1 MTGGL
6 NQSLSR
12 AVASA
17 LGLGRPFFL
26 LLIAGF
32 LSDIGGFATQTALV
46 LHIYRLTGGSTAYMG
61 LVALATLGPMM
72 LSAPIGGVWAER
84 FPRLRI
90 MIANDLF
97 RIPVVLLM
105 MATENVPLLL
115 LLQSL
120 VCASTALFM
129 PARQALF
136 PDILEPQQLELGNAV
151 NGGMLSVGHV
161 LSPILGALVYARG
174 GSFGY
179 VVALEALTYAA
190 SALLL
195 SRLKE
200 PSRQVKAQPY
210 FGLWRDIRDGFRYVR
225 GEPDLRQIFI
235 ILLASSLGFGLMIPL
250 LRPFIKESL
259 HEGDAVYA
267 ALVAWFGAGGV
278 FGPPIGFV
286 MGRSLGL
293 GRTLLICF
301 FLDAVVFTL
310 WSWTTTLWS
319 SCALIF
325 TWGVVVFGLIPCY
338 TSYLHTFAK
347 KEFMGRTFALF
358 DQTSYLP
365 QILAAGLV
373 ATLGDR
379 LPGVKLLNA
388 AGIVYI
394 AVVLM
399 TLPSS
404 GGHMLRRREARVFAV
419 AKGSSPSG

>member
-1 MTGGL
+1 MRSGL
-6 NQSLSR
+6 TQSLR
-12 AVASA
+12 RTVASA

-26 LLIAGF
+26 LFLAGF

-46 LHIYRLTGGSTAYMG
+46 LHIYRLTGGSTAFMG

-72 LSAPIGGVWAER
+72 LSAPVGGVWAER
-84 FPRLRI
+84 YPRLRI
-90 MIANDLF
+90 MIGNDLF
-97 RIPVVLLM
+97 RIPAVLLM
-105 MATENVPLLL
+105 MATENVWLLL

-129 PARQALF
+129 PARQSLF
-136 PDILEPQQLELGNAV
+136 PEILEPEQLELGNAL

-174 GSFGY
+174 GSFSY
-179 VVALEALTYAA
+179 VVTLEALTYVA

-195 SRLKE
+195 SRLDE
-200 PSRQVKAQPY
+200 PKRQAPAEPY
-210 FGLWRDIRDGFRYVR
+210 YGLWRDIRDGYRYVK

-235 ILLASSLGFGLMIPL
+235 ILLASGLAFGLMIPL
-250 LRPFIKESL
+250 LRPFIKMSL
-259 HEGDAVYA
+259 HGDDAVYA
-267 ALVAWFGAGGV
+267 ALVAWFGAGGF

-286 MGRSLGL
+286 MGRTLGL

-319 SCALIF
+319 SCALLF
-325 TWGVVVFGLIPCY
+325 VWGIVVFALIPCY

-347 KEFMGRTFALF
+347 REFMGRTFALF

-365 QILAAGLV
+365 QILAAGLIT
-373 ATLGDR
+373 ALGER
-379 LPGVKLLNA
+379 LPVVTLLTG
-388 AGIVYI
+388 AGILYI
-394 AVVLM
+394 AIVLL
-399 TLPSS
+399 TIPST
-404 GGHMLRRREARVFAV
+404 GGRMLRSREARTAAV
-419 AKGSSPSG
+419 ASESGVGV